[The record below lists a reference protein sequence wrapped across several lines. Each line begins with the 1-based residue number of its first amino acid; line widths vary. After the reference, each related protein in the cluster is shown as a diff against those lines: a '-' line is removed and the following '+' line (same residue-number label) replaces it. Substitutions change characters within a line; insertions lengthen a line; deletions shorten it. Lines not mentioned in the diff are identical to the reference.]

1 MEIYREMLPQ
11 LLESLIVVVIRG
23 LLSVLFVYLYGKY
36 KEIKIDKKYYFV
48 SFLICILGIVITI
61 YKYKNIG
68 YKHEKKPS
76 TNKIIYIC
84 SMLLIIIALIAIV
97 VIRMIV

>member
-36 KEIKIDKKYYFV
+36 KEINIDKKYYFI

-61 YKYKNIG
+61 YKYKGIG
-68 YKHEKKPS
+68 YKPEKKPP

-84 SMLLIIIALIAIV
+84 SMLLLMIALIAIV
-97 VIRMIV
+97 IVRMIV